1 MKTSINNQQIYFR
14 GYDARPL
21 KAICLSSPKK
31 ELGLELERIGKKSGF
46 DVFIPSGRTLL
57 KASEAKYAY
66 ADLSSSPWAQD
77 TATFTPKKKIIT
89 SEFFDDFA
97 DNLSRKFGIS
107 KEFDKNIPQG
117 GNMYYIKDSDGKD
130 IMLVGLDSKKQ
141 LEKLENPKDV
151 FGVREIQY
159 IPQMDFHIDLFVRPL
174 DNKRILLTDD
184 SLTIKAF
191 NKGIKSIQK
200 LLKKEPE
207 KTELLT
213 IKENLDKEL
222 TKFKKSVLN
231 NAQAPREDVKDILEN
246 NGFQVIGV
254 PGRIY
259 QTFPEPEDIQITE
272 DYIREVSNK
281 KSKKLDFLPMFSE
294 ELFSFYPRV
303 SKEKSIQPEEQQ
315 LTHLLNYMNAII
327 TKNKKGEMVYISNKS
342 DFDKRI
348 GLTPEIIKESGFS
361 FEKEFVNSLKPYIK
375 EENVYF
381 VEGKAGEIQDS
392 LENLAGGI
400 HCLTTEMPNFDF

>member
-1 MKTSINNQQIYFR
+1 MKATTYNQQTYFK

-21 KAICLSSPKK
+21 KALYLSSPKK
-31 ELGLELERIGKKSGF
+31 ELGLELERIGKKAGF

-66 ADLSSSPWAQD
+66 ADISNSPWAQD
-77 TATFTPKKKIIT
+77 IATISPKKKIIT
-89 SEFFDDFA
+89 NEYYDDFA
-97 DNLSRKFGIS
+97 DNLSRKLGLY
-107 KEFDKNIPQG
+107 KDFDREIPQG
-117 GNMYYIKDSDGKD
+117 GNMYYIKDTDGKD
-130 IMLVGLDSKKQ
+130 ILLAGQDAQKSID
-141 LEKLENPKDV
+141 KLEGAKNV
-151 FGVREIQY
+151 LGVDKIEY
-159 IPQMDFHIDLFVRPL
+159 IPQMDYHIDLFVRPL

-191 NKGIKSIQK
+191 NKGMKSIQK
-200 LLKKEPE
+200 LLKKEPK
-207 KTELLT
+207 KTELLVV
-213 IKENLDKEL
+213 KENLDKEL
-222 TKFKKSVLN
+222 NKFKKSVLN
-231 NAQAPREDVKDILEN
+231 NVQAPREDVKDILEN
-246 NGFQVIGV
+246 KGFQVIGV

-259 QTFPEPEDIQITE
+259 QTFPEPEDIEIAE
-272 DYIREVSNK
+272 EYISEASNK
-281 KSKKLDFLPMFSE
+281 KSKKLAFLPIFPE
-294 ELFSFYPRV
+294 ELLSFYPCV
-303 SKEKSIQPEEQQ
+303 SKEKSIKPEEQQ
-315 LTHLLNYMNAII
+315 LTHSLNFMNAII

-381 VEGKAGEIQDS
+381 VEGKNGEIQDS

-400 HCLTTEMPNFDF
+400 HCLTMEMPQF

>member
-1 MKTSINNQQIYFR
+1 MKTTINNQQIYFK

-21 KAICLSSPKK
+21 KALYLSSPKK
-31 ELGLELERIGKKSGF
+31 ELGLELERIGKKAGF

-66 ADLSSSPWAQD
+66 ADLSNSPWAQD
-77 TATFTPKKKIIT
+77 IATISPKKKIIT
-89 SEFFDDFA
+89 NEYYDDFA
-97 DNLSRKFGIS
+97 DNLSRKLGLY
-107 KEFDKNIPQG
+107 KDFDREIPQG
-117 GNMYYIKDSDGKD
+117 GNMYYVKDTDGKD
-130 IMLVGLDSKKQ
+130 ILIAGQEAQKSID
-141 LEKLENPKDV
+141 KLEGAKSIL
-151 FGVREIQY
+151 GVDKIEY
-159 IPQMDFHIDLFVRPL
+159 IPQMDYHIDLFVRPL

-200 LLKKEPE
+200 LLKKEPK
-207 KTELLT
+207 KTELLVV
-213 IKENLDKEL
+213 KENLDKEL
-222 TKFKKSVLN
+222 NKFKKSVLN
-231 NAQAPREDVKDILEN
+231 NVQAPREDVKDILEN
-246 NGFQVIGV
+246 KGFQVIGV

-259 QTFPEPEDIQITE
+259 QTFPEPEDIEIAE
-272 DYIREVSNK
+272 EYISEASNK
-281 KSKKLDFLPMFSE
+281 KSKKLAFLPMFPE
-294 ELFSFYPRV
+294 ELLSFYPCV
-303 SKEKSIQPEEQQ
+303 SKEKSIKPEEQQ
-315 LTHLLNYMNAII
+315 LTQSLNFMNAII

-381 VEGKAGEIQDS
+381 VEGKDGEIQDS

>member
-1 MKTSINNQQIYFR
+1 MLFR
-14 GYDARPL
+14 
-21 KAICLSSPKK
+21 S
-31 ELGLELERIGKKSGF
+31 
-46 DVFIPSGRTLL
+46 
-57 KASEAKYAY
+57 
-66 ADLSSSPWAQD
+66 
-77 TATFTPKKKIIT
+77 
-89 SEFFDDFA
+89 
-97 DNLSRKFGIS
+97 
-107 KEFDKNIPQG
+107 
-117 GNMYYIKDSDGKD
+117 KD
-130 IMLVGLDSKKQ
+130 ILIVGQDAQKSID
-141 LEKLENPKDV
+141 KLEGAKSIL
-151 FGVREIQY
+151 GVDKIEY

-207 KTELLT
+207 KTELLI

-294 ELFSFYPRV
+294 ELLSFYPRV

>member
-1 MKTSINNQQIYFR
+1 MKATTYNQQTYFK

-21 KAICLSSPKK
+21 KALYLSSPKK
-31 ELGLELERIGKKSGF
+31 ELGLELERIGKKAGF

-66 ADLSSSPWAQD
+66 ADLSNSPWAQD
-77 TATFTPKKKIIT
+77 IATISPKKKIIT
-89 SEFFDDFA
+89 NEYYDDFA
-97 DNLSRKFGIS
+97 DNLSRKLGLY
-107 KEFDKNIPQG
+107 KDFDREIPQG
-117 GNMYYIKDSDGKD
+117 GNMYYVKDTDGKD
-130 IMLVGLDSKKQ
+130 ILLAGQDAQKSID
-141 LEKLENPKDV
+141 KLEGAKSV
-151 FGVREIQY
+151 LGVDKIEY
-159 IPQMDFHIDLFVRPL
+159 IPQMDYHIDLFVRPL

-200 LLKKEPE
+200 LLKKEPK
-207 KTELLT
+207 KTELLVV
-213 IKENLDKEL
+213 KENLDKEL
-222 TKFKKSVLN
+222 NKFKKSVLN
-231 NAQAPREDVKDILEN
+231 NVQAPREDVKDILEN
-246 NGFQVIGV
+246 KGFQVIGV

-259 QTFPEPEDIQITE
+259 QTFPEPEDIEIAE
-272 DYIREVSNK
+272 EYISEASNK
-281 KSKKLDFLPMFSE
+281 KSKKLAFLPMFPE
-294 ELFSFYPRV
+294 ELLSFYPCV
-303 SKEKSIQPEEQQ
+303 SKEKSIKPEEQQ
-315 LTHLLNYMNAII
+315 LTHSLNFMNAII

-381 VEGKAGEIQDS
+381 VEGKNGEIQDS

-400 HCLTTEMPNFDF
+400 HCLTMEMPQF